1 MNTLQ
6 ELDSSFGLYL
16 HFALY
21 ILANYYGLFTI
32 FCSAAFHARM
42 ALFRLLSICHY
53 DDLCTRLFSICLY
66 VFFSL
71 ISLFFLHSIAFLFV
85 CLFVYLWGKCSIFFS
100 LPPILLFCQT
110 NVRVNL
116 WIAWSLVISC
126 TCIYVRFNAF
136 YHRYWFV
143 NVCTSHSMVLV
154 RFCLKL
160 FGVSHAYN
168 FTTSNFVCC
177 FFCSI
182 SLFGIII
189 SLSRRL
195 LIHLNSEYDWNGM
208 QLNWICKVWK
218 ASNRSTQFHIPSN
231 LSDSLQTHLPSTAT

>member
-85 CLFVYLWGKCSIFFS
+85 CLFVYLWGKCSIFFFS
-100 LPPILLFCQT
+100 STNFIILPNKCSSEFVDCVIASYLMYMYLCAFQCILSPL
-110 NVRVNL
+110 
-116 WIAWSLVISC
+116 
-126 TCIYVRFNAF
+126 
-136 YHRYWFV
+136 
-143 NVCTSHSMVLV
+143 LV
-154 RFCLKL
+154 RKCL
-160 FGVSHAYN
+160 Y
-168 FTTSNFVCC
+168 
-177 FFCSI
+177 I
-182 SLFGIII
+182 SQHGF
-189 SLSRRL
+189 SAFLSEALWCVPR
-195 LIHLNSEYDWNGM
+195 I
-208 QLNWICKVWK
+208 
-218 ASNRSTQFHIPSN
+218 
-231 LSDSLQTHLPSTAT
+231 